1 MKKKAAFLLLI
12 LLITSLLYSTAEY
25 YLLISYEKEQNWVTS
40 MKNLPNSEFKILKL
54 NASIYTFVD
63 DTEFENVNE
72 NIILNNKMYH
82 VFKKRIKD
90 NLLHLY
96 YLSNSH
102 QNKLD
107 IELKKISDNQLLTDS
122 PSNKSPIE
130 KLLNSF
136 LKDYLPNI
144 YDDYQ
149 NLFTLQ
155 SDLKSIFDNQ
165 NRKLLSGFKNSNDN
179 PPKLV

>member
-72 NIILNNKMYH
+72 NILLNNKMYH

-102 QNKLD
+102 QNKF
-107 IELKKISDNQLLTDS
+107 I
-122 PSNKSPIE
+122 
-130 KLLNSF
+130 
-136 LKDYLPNI
+136 
-144 YDDYQ
+144 
-149 NLFTLQ
+149 
-155 SDLKSIFDNQ
+155 
-165 NRKLLSGFKNSNDN
+165 
-179 PPKLV
+179 